1 MPESELLAIAAHLH
15 VLLRRSCGRVTDTE
29 WLAAN
34 AEYAAEIIRFAR
46 EQEGARSTPE
56 LVEWTHRRQLALHAI
71 PGNALEFIPQQPG
84 VQREQAVRDLEGGSG
99 RVAPR
104 RAFTVVDVDGFGR
117 ASGIDHDDAAIDL
130 GIGKKAGPFGPVLQF
145 GSRQRR
151 L

>member
-56 LVEWTHRRQLALHAI
+56 LVEWTHRFEAAWNAALAGPAERSPLMQRAGELMRQRAENRKYVGTLRWGLA
-71 PGNALEFIPQQPG
+71 
-84 VQREQAVRDLEGGSG
+84 GSG
-99 RVAPR
+99 RRIRPVERAPSAAARAR
-104 RAFTVVDVDGFGR
+104 R
-117 ASGIDHDDAAIDL
+117 H
-130 GIGKKAGPFGPVLQF
+130 
-145 GSRQRR
+145 RR
-151 L
+151 